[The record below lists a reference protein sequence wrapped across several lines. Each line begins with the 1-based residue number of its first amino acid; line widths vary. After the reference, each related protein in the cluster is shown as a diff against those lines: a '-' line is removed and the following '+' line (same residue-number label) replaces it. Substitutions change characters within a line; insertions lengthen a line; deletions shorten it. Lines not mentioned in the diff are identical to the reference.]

1 MKVYGVYYVN
11 ESDDDMQVFT
21 DKPKAQEFFEKVKN
35 DLREYE
41 DEYNKDGTINTQT
54 EYAVNVYIL
63 DALVTYF
70 VKLKEF
76 EI

>member
-21 DKPKAQEFFEKVKN
+21 DKQKAQEFFEKVKN
-35 DLREYE
+35 DLKDYE
-41 DEYNKDGTINTQT
+41 DEYTTDNET
-54 EYAVNVYIL
+54 EYSVSFYTLGDN
-63 DALVTYF
+63 TETCF